1 MKKLLPLLLLIL
13 FACSKNDQE
22 TKNRFSLIVDASEGG
37 YVSSSG
43 GDYEEG
49 SLVSVSAF
57 ANDGYVFV
65 GWTGSSTSTFSEV
78 EIMMSSGKYL
88 TAVFEKQLFNLV
100 DENNIFIG
108 VGKWKIRRPKGGN
121 RENSGKF
128 VECEIYEII
137 FRSNSSFTFTKG
149 ESKVTGQYSLDS
161 KGNINLVKSDIP
173 YGIMRDVILTE
184 NYISFS
190 SEFNDSCNLDLDADR
205 VKDYDPLLDPEALTY
220 VPDDS
225 FEQSIIDAGFD
236 NKLDDYVLTQNIS
249 EIVRLGTSES
259 EIKLFNKGIR
269 NLIGLDGFISLKE
282 FSADL
287 NLIDSVDFSKNLN
300 LETISI
306 YYNYIKSI
314 DISKNENLKSLN
326 ILGNPI
332 QTGTIDIS
340 KNLNLEVLSIG
351 GSAGSRLINEQGEFI
366 AQIPQITAKITSL
379 DFSKNLKLTNLK
391 ITHSEISDLDTSNY
405 DNLDKILSLDISFNK
420 LQSLDIS
427 RFIALQSLNI
437 VGNTNLDCIMVN
449 QNQLSSIPTTWIKD
463 SSTVYDTDCK

>member
-351 GSAGSRLINEQGEFI
+351 GSAGTRLINEQGEFI

-437 VGNTNLDCIMVN
+437 VGNTNLDCIVVN

>member
-340 KNLNLEVLSIG
+340 KNINLEVLSIG
-351 GSAGSRLINEQGEFI
+351 GSAGTRLINEQGEFI

-437 VGNTNLDCIMVN
+437 VGNTNLDCIVVN

-463 SSTVYDTDCK
+463 SSTVYDTDCN